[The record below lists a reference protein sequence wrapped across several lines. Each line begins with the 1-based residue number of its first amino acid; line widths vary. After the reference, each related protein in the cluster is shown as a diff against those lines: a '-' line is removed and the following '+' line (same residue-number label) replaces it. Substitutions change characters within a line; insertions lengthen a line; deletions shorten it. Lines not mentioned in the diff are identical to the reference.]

1 MSYIKRSHYVLF
13 FILRVCPRLTINGHK
28 RRIQSIATNKPKG
41 NEMNKSEQRE
51 MSKLAAWASI
61 GEIEMARR
69 GVETLLRSART
80 QRSIKAITEAA
91 QAAKIL

>member
-1 MSYIKRSHYVLF
+1 
-13 FILRVCPRLTINGHK
+13 
-28 RRIQSIATNKPKG
+28 
-41 NEMNKSEQRE
+41 MNKSEQRE